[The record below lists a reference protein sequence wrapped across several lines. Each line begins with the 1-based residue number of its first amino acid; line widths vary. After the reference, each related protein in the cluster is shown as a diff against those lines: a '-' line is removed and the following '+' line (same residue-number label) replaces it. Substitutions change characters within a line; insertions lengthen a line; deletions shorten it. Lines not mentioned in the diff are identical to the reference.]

1 MISEKF
7 NDEEK
12 VFDEADFEENEIDW
26 NKVDQLAKK
35 VAERLM
41 NGQDIEVV

>member
-1 MISEKF
+1 MTSEKS

-12 VFDEADFEENEIDW
+12 DCDEADFEENEIDW
-26 NKVDQLAKK
+26 NKVDQLAEK